1 MEKSLVFFFYKS
13 TYLWKK
19 VFISRYEMIIFTYK
33 SWSVNSGRLT
43 LYLRSKVTRG
53 DSFDFKMLLTIFRLQ
68 EQSLWQVRCSLFLKK
83 WDLQLFFAN
92 KSVLPSQLTS
102 LTEKSLANC
111 NFSKKDILQIIG
123 KILEYSNKAHGHD
136 MISICK

>member
-33 SWSVNSGRLT
+33 SWSVNSGF
-43 LYLRSKVTRG
+43 TRG
-53 DSFDFKMLLTIFRLQ
+53 DSFDFKMLLTIFRLR

-92 KSVLPSQLTS
+92 KSVLPSKLTL